1 MASLK
6 NLLKFVLCMYLI
18 VSSNA
23 IVFRQATE
31 REYEV
36 FQRASQFSYVVMD
49 SINPEDFK
57 PKSTNVA
64 LRKNAVDPVVAAYV
78 IIKAVCYLWKGIVA
92 LFGHSVSVTYT
103 EVPMDKGYSEL
114 SQKIRVEYF
123 GDIIGGENCANL
135 EYLAKT
141 LCFLVNIDENGEQ
154 CQPIIRAFDQAKYSD
169 AKLWGK
175 KEIGFQDSGDYG
187 NVTYISVM
195 VSHEVDDEYRPP
207 ECPAETNESPLCAD
221 HERFN
226 ALFLYMRAKL
236 KLSEKVYI
244 ERKEEH
250 WGIFRE
256 KVTSKIVTEKRG
268 VEKEDIDTL
277 FRFFGLVALKS
288 LTSYFGVHDVELPQ
302 IQTAPQ

>member
-6 NLLKFVLCMYLI
+6 NLLKFLLCMYLV
-18 VSSNA
+18 VSSNTA
-23 IVFRQATE
+23 VLRQATE

-57 PKSTNVA
+57 PKSNVA
-64 LRKNAVDPVVAAYV
+64 LRNNAVDPVVAAYV

-92 LFGHSVSVTYT
+92 LFGHSVSYSYT
-103 EVPMDKGYSEL
+103 EVPMDQGYSEL
-114 SQKIRVEYF
+114 SQKIRVNFY
-123 GDIIGGENCANL
+123 GDIQAGQNCTNL
-135 EYLAKT
+135 QYLAET
-141 LCFLVNIDENGEQ
+141 LCLLVDKKATDEE
-154 CQPIIRAFDQAKYSD
+154 CKSIIRAFDQAKYGD

-187 NVTYISVM
+187 KVNYISVM
-195 VSHEVDDEYRPP
+195 VSHEDDPDYAVQQ
-207 ECPAETNESPLCAD
+207 CPGTSNESPLCAD

-226 ALFLYMRAKL
+226 ALFLYMKTTL
-236 KLSEKVYI
+236 KLSEKVSI

-256 KVTSKIVTEKRG
+256 KVTSKIVTESRG
-268 VEKEDIDTL
+268 VEKEDIETL

-288 LTSYFGVHDVELPQ
+288 LTSYFGIHDVELPQ
-302 IQTAPQ
+302 IQTAAK